1 MREISYFS
9 NTGSQVK
16 GEIKSVR
23 KESAEGRGY
32 TLCSCC
38 LSEYYEFRRKPL
50 LVSSWVMFYR
60 ETLSDEMPKAY
71 HYPNDTFPV
80 IQILNQTITK
90 SRSLLLRDNHKMHH
104 PWSFNHID
112 ASSSLNKTKYPA
124 LTLKRTFT
132 HLNFYLTNWNSYFIV
147 IFISNYHRLKLQ
159 FKPQKICMS
168 SNNFNMQVDPTPT
181 DSDEPEK
188 IIAIL
193 KNSIKEAEDEA
204 QTLASILASHDI
216 FNMKVSIKEMH
227 FQYYVQSQF
236 LTQEDTAKAL
246 KVLQP

>member
-1 MREISYFS
+1 
-9 NTGSQVK
+9 
-16 GEIKSVR
+16 
-23 KESAEGRGY
+23 
-32 TLCSCC
+32 
-38 LSEYYEFRRKPL
+38 
-50 LVSSWVMFYR
+50 
-60 ETLSDEMPKAY
+60 
-71 HYPNDTFPV
+71 
-80 IQILNQTITK
+80 
-90 SRSLLLRDNHKMHH
+90 
-104 PWSFNHID
+104 
-112 ASSSLNKTKYPA
+112 
-124 LTLKRTFT
+124 
-132 HLNFYLTNWNSYFIV
+132 
-147 IFISNYHRLKLQ
+147 
-159 FKPQKICMS
+159 MS